1 MPKTT
6 ENTLEYAVLAW
17 LRDIGYETGF
27 APDLVGIERTDQAQV
42 ILTSRLRAALGRI
55 NPEAASQDVETAVRA
70 VSNPLTPDPLTNN
83 RAFHRLLTDGI
94 DVEVPAADGFGT
106 QYKKLWLLDL
116 DDLANNDWLALNQ
129 FTVVETVDGRQRTR
143 RADLVV
149 FVNGIPLAVLELKN
163 PADENATTTDAF
175 NQLQTYKTQIPAL
188 FTTNELLVASDGVI
202 ARAGSLSAG
211 LDRFMPWRTVD
222 GTEVLPKGTLEL
234 EVLIRGLFEK
244 HRFLDYILNFVVF
257 EDRGVIVKKSAA
269 YHQYWAVNKALGSTF
284 TACGIRANADRLLGR
299 FPAMAE
305 PPKNEIR
312 EGIGSTYV
320 PQVFGDRRIGVIW
333 HTQGSGKSLSM
344 VFYAGKIIRHP
355 AMENPTIVVITDRN
369 DLDNQ
374 LSATFAACKDLLR
387 QVPVQADSRADLRSL
402 LQVAAG
408 GVIFTT
414 IQKFMP
420 DVRGD
425 THPLLS
431 DRRNIVVIADEAH
444 RSQYDFI
451 GGFARHLH
459 DALPNAGF
467 IGFTGTPIEK
477 SDRSTP
483 AVFGNY
489 IDTYDILRA
498 VEDETT
504 VPIYYESRLARIELN
519 KNEIPHIDSEFE
531 EITEGEEVTEKQ
543 KLKARWAATEA
554 LVGAEKRINLVAEDL
569 VEHFEERQ
577 SALEGKGMIVCMS
590 RRICVEMYNAIA
602 RLRPGWISGDDAT
615 GKLKVVM
622 SGSASDDLSWQ
633 EHIRSKQG
641 REAMA
646 KRFKD
651 ENDELRL
658 VIVRDMWLTGFD
670 CPSLHTMYVDKP
682 MNGHTLMQAIA
693 RVNRVY
699 KDKQGGLIVDY
710 IGIADS
716 LKKAL
721 MDYTESGGTGKPA
734 IDKEQ
739 AITVLREKV
748 GIVRDLLHGFTYRS
762 IIDKRDNARLRAIV
776 EAMESILALDD
787 GRQRYLEAVT
797 NVTKAFS
804 LAVPHAYTKQI
815 RDEVRLFQDIR
826 AMLVKSVGTD
836 DHRDSF
842 AMDTA
847 IKQLVSRAVA
857 STEVMDIFQAVGME
871 KPEISILSEEFLAE
885 VRNLKQKNLAFELL
899 KKLLN
904 DEIKARS
911 RHNIV
916 EARKFSEM
924 LAQAVMQYQKRAI
937 TSAEVIDE
945 LIKLAKDIKQA
956 RGRGEELN
964 LNDEELAFYDALA
977 ENESARDVMGDEQLC
992 IIAHE
997 LLEKVKNNVTIDWE
1011 LRESA
1016 RARIRVMVKHI
1027 LREYGY
1033 PPDLEKAATQLV
1045 LEQAEVLCE
1054 AWG

>member
-1 MPKTT
+1 MCKTT

-17 LRDIGYETGF
+17 LRDLGYATGF
-27 APDLVGIERTDQAQV
+27 APDLVGIERADQGQV
-42 ILTSRLRAALGRI
+42 ILADRLRSALQRI
-55 NPEAASQDVETAVRA
+55 NPGTAPREIEAAVRA
-70 VSNPLTPDPLTNN
+70 VSSPQTPDPLTNN
-83 RAFHRLLTDGI
+83 RAFHRLLTDGL
-94 DVEVPAADGFGT
+94 DLEVPAPDGIGT

-129 FTVVETVDGRQRTR
+129 FTVVETVGGRQHTR
-143 RADLVV
+143 RADVV
-149 FVNGIPLAVLELKN
+149 IFVNGLPLAVLELKN
-163 PADENATTTDAF
+163 PAAENATTQDAF
-175 NQLQTYKTQIPAL
+175 RQLQTYKAQIPAL
-188 FTTNELLVASDGVI
+188 FITNEVLVASDGVV

-211 LDRFMPWRTVD
+211 WDRFMPWRTVD
-222 GTEVLPKGTLEL
+222 GGAILPKGALEL

-244 HRFLDYILNFVVF
+244 RRFLDYILNFVVF
-257 EDRGVIVKKSAA
+257 EDRGKITKKIAA
-269 YHQYWAVNKALGSTF
+269 YHQYWAVNKALQSTF

-305 PPKNEIR
+305 PPKNETR
-312 EGIGSTYV
+312 EGIGRNYA

-355 AMENPTIVVITDRN
+355 AMENPTVVVLTDRN

-374 LSATFAACKDLLR
+374 LSATFAACRDLLR
-387 QVPVQADSRADLRSL
+387 QAPVQADSRADLRAR
-402 LQVAAG
+402 LQVASG

-414 IQKFMP
+414 IQKFLP

-444 RSQYDFI
+444 RSQYAFI
-451 GGFARHLH
+451 DGFARHLH
-459 DALPNAGF
+459 DALPNASF
-467 IGFTGTPIEK
+467 IGFTGTPIET

-489 IDTYDILRA
+489 IDTYDILQA

-504 VPIYYESRLARIELN
+504 VPIYYESRLARIELDEAE
-519 KNEIPHIDSEFE
+519 KPQIDAEFE

-543 KLKARWAATEA
+543 KLAARWAATEA
-554 LVGAEKRINLVAEDL
+554 LVGAEKRINLVAEDI
-569 VEHFEERQ
+569 VKHFEARQ
-577 SALEGKGMIVCMS
+577 AAMEGKGMIVCMS
-590 RRICVEMYNAIA
+590 RRICVALYEAIA
-602 RLRPGWISGDDAT
+602 GLRPGWVTGDDAT

-622 SGSASDDLSWQ
+622 SGSAADELAWQ
-633 EHIRSKQG
+633 KHIRSKQG
-641 REAMA
+641 REALA

-651 ENDELRL
+651 ENDPLQL

-682 MNGHTLMQAIA
+682 MSGHNLMQAIA

-699 KDKQGGLIVDY
+699 KDKRGGLIVDY
-710 IGIADS
+710 IGIADA

-721 MDYTESGGTGKPA
+721 MDYTNSGGKGDVKV
-734 IDKEQ
+734 DQEQ
-739 AITVLREKV
+739 AVIVLREKV
-748 GIVRDLLHGFTYRS
+748 GIVRDLLHGFDYRS
-762 IIDKRDNARLRAIV
+762 ILDKRDNARLRAIV
-776 EAMESILALDD
+776 EAMEFILAQEN
-787 GRQRYLEAVT
+787 GKQRYLEAVT
-797 NVTKAFS
+797 NVTQAFS
-804 LAVPHAYTKQI
+804 LAVPHEYTQQV
-815 RDEVRLFQDIR
+815 RDEVRLFQEIR
-826 AMLVKSVGTD
+826 SMLAKSVGSD
-836 DHRDSF
+836 DQRDSY
-842 AMDTA
+842 ALDTA

-857 STEVMDIFQAVGME
+857 STEVMDIFQAVGMDR
-871 KPEISILSEEFLAE
+871 PDISILSEEFLAE

-899 KKLLN
+899 KRLLN

-924 LAQAVMQYQKRAI
+924 LEQSVAQYQKRAI

-956 RGRGEELN
+956 RNRGEDLN
-964 LNDEELAFYDALA
+964 LNEDELAFYDALA
-977 ENESARDVMGDEQLC
+977 QNESARDVMGDELLC

-997 LLEKVKNNVTIDWE
+997 LLERVKNNVTIDWE

-1016 RARIRVMVKHI
+1016 RAKIRVLVKHI
-1027 LREYGY
+1027 LKKYGY
-1033 PPDLEKAATQLV
+1033 PPDLAKAATQLV
-1045 LEQAEVLCE
+1045 LEQAEVLCD